1 MLNQFLEYPVQPLWS
16 VVWLLAL
23 PVHNLPCVYYNN
35 YSTIS
40 PAFTRK
46 KKYMIEFLVKGM
58 KYVALIDIWEITWI
72 VDAHFPMQD
81 TSNVIIINRILILV
95 LQHLIVLLY
104 HPAFHC
110 PCLHEP
116 FGMYVPYTYAC
127 HSVQVMKLNFSIQE
141 VNFSDSASQFI
152 WLHVYFP
159 AMAGMP
165 NKRSCFPKLSL
176 WWEVSFLKS
185 DWRHHRHHPWC
196 NMSVPLTL

>member
-72 VDAHFPMQD
+72 VDAHFSMQD

-95 LQHLIVLLY
+95 LQYLIVLLY

-141 VNFSDSASQFI
+141 VNFSDCLLLSLYGCMSIFLPWQECPIKGHVFPNWVCDERSAS
-152 WLHVYFP
+152 W
-159 AMAGMP
+159 
-165 NKRSCFPKLSL
+165 SL
-176 WWEVSFLKS
+176 IDVIIDITHDVTCLY
-185 DWRHHRHHPWC
+185 P
-196 NMSVPLTL
+196 